1 MKYHITEEDLVRDLY
16 GETNYLEHMG
26 IQSAEA
32 CHADVYE
39 AKASLKAAKSFLDT
53 IQLQPSASAVQAIL
67 NYSKTS
73 SLETEVG

>member
-16 GETNYLEHMG
+16 GETDYLEHIG

-32 CHADVYE
+32 CHTDIYE
-39 AKASLKAAKSFLDT
+39 AKSSLKAAQSFLDT
-53 IQLQPSASAVQAIL
+53 IQLQPSTAVVQSIL

-73 SLETEVG
+73 RLETEAG